1 MRVRSKVLITLC
13 LLIFVSVFAAA
24 QESDTEQTELQLN
37 WEEVGKVLVLFLV
50 LSIVFE
56 TAFTPIFNWRIFL
69 RYFEGKGVKTPLIIV
84 IAFVVFWRYDL
95 DIVEKLL
102 LALGQEQATTTG
114 GKVITALII
123 AGGSDGVLR
132 IFTRLG
138 IRNTADRRAKAQSE
152 RERQQAVQSSESS
165 DSEST

>member
-1 MRVRSKVLITLC
+1 MRIRSKVIIAIS
-13 LLIFVSVFAAA
+13 LLLLVNVFAVA
-24 QESDTEQTELQLN
+24 QDSESEPTELQLE
-37 WEEVGKVLVLFLV
+37 WEEVGKVLILFLV

-84 IAFVVFWRYDL
+84 IAFIVFWRYDL

-102 LALGQEQATTTG
+102 FALGQEQATTTG

-138 IRNTADRRAKAQSE
+138 IRNPADREAKAQLE
-152 RERQQAVQSSESS
+152 RERQEASHSSESS
-165 DSEST
+165 DGDST